1 MTVGR
6 RKLVAAVYLN
16 YRGFAFVIF
25 KDGLKLFNWGVVEV
39 RGSEKR
45 EKSLARIER
54 LLPPDLRVLVLQMMS
69 PVEVHRPE
77 RIRRLNDSIA
87 ELGKRSGFEVAFL
100 ARKEIRAQFSYLT
113 RATRRA
119 IAAAIVK
126 QVPAFA
132 RYLPKTNKAW
142 KSEAARMAIFDA
154 TALALTY
161 LHVQAIS

>member
-25 KDGLKLFNWGVVEV
+25 KDGLNLFNWGVVEV

-45 EKSLARIER
+45 EKILARIER
-54 LLPPDLRVLVLQMMS
+54 LMPSDLRTLVLQMMS

-77 RIRRLNDSIA
+77 RIRQLNDAIA
-87 ELGKRSGFEVAFL
+87 ELAKRSGFEVVFL
-100 ARKEIRAQFSYLT
+100 ARREMQARFSHLT
-113 RATRRA
+113 RTTRRA

-126 QVPAFA
+126 EVPAFA

-154 TALALTY
+154 AALAFGFLN
-161 LHVQAIS
+161 VQANG